1 MGSFRVMTEKEKILL
16 APLLFS
22 LKNPT
27 QRIQRLHSPSYISL
41 NLAMFKIN
49 PPSVRFQL
57 TIWSDEL

>member
-27 QRIQRLHSPSYISL
+27 QRIQRLHAPSYISL
-41 NLAMFKIN
+41 NLAIFKTN
-49 PPSVRFQL
+49 LPLARFQL
-57 TIWSDEL
+57 IIWNN